1 MKYCE
6 CAYDFSKYVS
16 RFGFA
21 ADDTNLSQS
30 FLPQPF
36 ISSLSPSTPFHFGNS
51 NNLFLCDCVCV
62 CVYARARLGVRVH
75 VLSSLMGVCAW
86 NARHNLHL
94 WRKSKHLQALGQRL
108 PLQQLQTPTCPL
120 LSPRVLLLHSR
131 RCVYVC
137 VYIHFTIT
145 GTGACVC
152 IYTSQ
157 SQVRLCVCVCIYF
170 TITGTCVRVC
180 IYIHM
185 CEYMCITMCPRLSP
199 QVLQLHSRKGVCVCV
214 CVFTYV

>member
-137 VYIHFTIT
+137 VYIFHNHRYGCVRVYIHLAIA
-145 GTGACVC
+145 GAFV
-152 IYTSQ
+152 
-157 SQVRLCVCVCIYF
+157 CVCVCILHNHRHV
-170 TITGTCVRVC
+170 CARVY
-180 IYIHM
+180 IY
-185 CEYMCITMCPRLSP
+185 
-199 QVLQLHSRKGVCVCV
+199 
-214 CVFTYV
+214 TYV